1 VRRVEQDQFC
11 TLSRHQ
17 AALYESVVRE
27 GLKSIAGESETFKR
41 QGLVLQMILALKQV
55 CNHPAHY
62 LKQGAA
68 DPDESGKAQRLPD
81 LMEEVH
87 AAQEKVLVFTQFREM
102 GELLLRMLR
111 ERLGHAPL
119 FLHGGVARW

>member
-1 VRRVEQDQFC
+1 MLGRQ
-11 TLSRHQ
+11 Q

-27 GLKSIAGESETFKR
+27 GLKSVAGESDTFKR

-68 DPDESGKAQRLPD
+68 DQDESGKAGARRVAWPHHRRGWSSD
-81 LMEEVH
+81 GSVSRRIGPRASDRRRSH
-87 AAQEKVLVFTQFREM
+87 RRC
-102 GELLLRMLR
+102 LR
-111 ERLGHAPL
+111 ASN
-119 FLHGGVARW
+119 AR